1 MKHSLTY
8 RLNERFVAAFHPVT
22 HAKAAEFGWKT
33 TRKCCAN
40 DLISTSL
47 GLQCGNCGSFTSDH
61 GATWNPPPPP
71 NTSKGTK
78 A

>member
-22 HAKAAEFGWKT
+22 HAKASEFGWKT

-40 DLISTSL
+40 DLISTFG

>member
-1 MKHSLTY
+1 MNHSLTY

-33 TRKCCAN
+33 CRKCTPG

-61 GATWNPPPPP
+61 GATWYSPK
-71 NTSKGTK
+71 S
-78 A
+78 